1 MIDETLY
8 QSGTKPSTIFQLFEY
23 GLKQAAVVG
32 RENVYDYSLGN
43 PSVPAPQQV
52 TDAFQ
57 RLLGQEDP
65 VSLHGYTPA
74 AGALDVRQSIAAD
87 LSARSGMDIRPQ
99 NLFLTCGAAPAL
111 LYVLRALAVAQAE
124 VIAITPYFPEYRVYA
139 EACGMRFVPTQADLD
154 QFQINLTSLEDC
166 ITPHTQAVI
175 VNSPNNPSGAV
186 YSRETLQ
193 KLAEVLA
200 RKSKEIGRPIYI
212 IADEPYRELV
222 YDGADVPYL
231 PNIYPDTMICYSYSK
246 ILSLPGERIGY
257 VCVPDVVTD
266 SKDLFAAIAGAS
278 RTLGHVC
285 APSLQQKVIAR
296 CVDVRPDLAA
306 YNRNRMTLYNAL
318 TSYGYRCIKP
328 DGAFY
333 LFVEAPGG
341 SSRAF
346 SDQAKERNLLI
357 VPGDDFGCP
366 EFFRLCTCVSSDMV
380 QKSLPVFQDL
390 ITAVQPQ
397 RQAV

>member
-175 VNSPNNPSGAV
+175 VNSPNKPAGAV
-186 YSRETLQ
+186 YSRETLE
-193 KLAEVLA
+193 KLAALLTAKAGEY
-200 RKSKEIGRPIYI
+200 GHPIYV

-222 YDGADVPYL
+222 YDGADVPFI
-231 PNIYPDTMICYSYSK
+231 PGIYPDTVVCYSYSK
-246 ILSLPGERIGY
+246 SLSLPGERLGY
-257 VCVPDVVTD
+257 FCVPDGAAD
-266 SKDLFAAIAGAS
+266 SPRLYTAACAAA
-278 RTLGHVC
+278 RMMGHVC
-285 APSLQQKVIAR
+285 APALQQRVISA
-296 CVDVRPDLAA
+296 CTGIRPQLEVYD
-306 YNRNRMTLYNAL
+306 RNRRTLYDAL
-318 TSYGYRCIKP
+318 TSYGYRCVYP
-328 DGAFY
+328 SGAFY

-341 SSRAF
+341 SARAF
-346 SDQAKERNLLI
+346 SGRAKEHNLLV

-366 EFFRLCTCVSSDMV
+366 AFFRLSTCVDSDMV
-380 QKSLPVFQDL
+380 ERSLPVFQRL
-390 ITAVQPQ
+390 AE
-397 RQAV
+397 

>member
-193 KLAEVLA
+193 RLAEVLA
-200 RKSKEIGRPIYI
+200 RKSREIGRPIYI

>member
-74 AGALDVRQSIAAD
+74 AGALDVRQSVAAD

-193 KLAEVLA
+193 RLAEVLA
-200 RKSKEIGRPIYI
+200 RKSREIGRPIYI

-306 YNRNRMTLYNAL
+306 YDRNRMTLYNAL
-318 TSYGYRCIKP
+318 TS
-328 DGAFY
+328 
-333 LFVEAPGG
+333 
-341 SSRAF
+341 
-346 SDQAKERNLLI
+346 
-357 VPGDDFGCP
+357 
-366 EFFRLCTCVSSDMV
+366 
-380 QKSLPVFQDL
+380 
-390 ITAVQPQ
+390 
-397 RQAV
+397 

>member
-193 KLAEVLA
+193 RLAEVLA
-200 RKSKEIGRPIYI
+200 RKSREIGRPIYI

-306 YNRNRMTLYNAL
+306 YDRNRMTLYNAL

-380 QKSLPVFQDL
+380 QKSLPVFRDL

>member
-1 MIDETLY
+1 MIDESLY

-23 GLKQAAVVG
+23 GLKQAAIVG

-43 PSVPAPQQV
+43 PSVPAPGRV
-52 TDAFQ
+52 TDTFQ
-57 RLLGQEDP
+57 RLLDQEDP
-65 VSLHGYTPA
+65 ISLHGYTPA
-74 AGALDVRQSIAAD
+74 AGALNVRQAIAED
-87 LSARSGMDIRPQ
+87 LTDRSGMTIRPQ

-222 YDGADVPYL
+222 YDGADVPFI
-231 PNIYPDTMICYSYSK
+231 PGIYPDTVVCYSYSK
-246 ILSLPGERIGY
+246 SLSLPGERLGY
-257 VCVPDVVTD
+257 FCVPDGAAD
-266 SKDLFAAIAGAS
+266 SPRLYTAACAAA
-278 RTLGHVC
+278 RMMGHVC
-285 APSLQQKVIAR
+285 APALQQRVISA
-296 CVDVRPDLAA
+296 CTGIRPQLEVYD
-306 YNRNRMTLYNAL
+306 RNRRTLYDAL
-318 TSYGYRCIKP
+318 TSYGYRCVYP
-328 DGAFY
+328 GGAFY

-341 SSRAF
+341 NAKAF
-346 SDQAKERNLLI
+346 SDRAKELNLLV

-366 EFFRLCTCVSSDMV
+366 SFFRLSTCVDSGMV
-380 QKSLPVFQDL
+380 ERSLPVFQKL
-390 ITAVQPQ
+390 AE
-397 RQAV
+397 

>member
-306 YNRNRMTLYNAL
+306 YDRNRMTLYNAL

-346 SDQAKERNLLI
+346 SDRAKERNLLI

-380 QKSLPVFQDL
+380 QKSLPVFRDL

>member
-193 KLAEVLA
+193 RLAEVLA
-200 RKSKEIGRPIYI
+200 RKSREIGRPIYI

-306 YNRNRMTLYNAL
+306 YDRNRMTLYNAL

-346 SDQAKERNLLI
+346 SDRAKAHNLLI

-366 EFFRLCTCVSSDMV
+366 EFFRLCTCVSGDMV
-380 QKSLPVFQDL
+380 QKSLPVFQNL
-390 ITAVQPQ
+390 ISNAKL
-397 RQAV
+397 